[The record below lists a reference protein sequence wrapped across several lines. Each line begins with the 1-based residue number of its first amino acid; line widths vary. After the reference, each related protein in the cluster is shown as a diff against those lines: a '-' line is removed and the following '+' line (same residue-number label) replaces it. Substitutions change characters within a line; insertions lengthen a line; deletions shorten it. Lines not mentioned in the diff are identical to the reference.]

1 MVAEREQGK
10 QPTWRSTSLME
21 KDKGSESRGDRW
33 CTFMSRRVLDTS
45 CKARLVKTKTVH
57 SAGSEALGS
66 MHSLQET
73 ECDARI

>member
-1 MVAEREQGK
+1 VNKGSNLHGDQHPSWK
-10 QPTWRSTSLME
+10 

-66 MHSLQET
+66 MHSLQEA